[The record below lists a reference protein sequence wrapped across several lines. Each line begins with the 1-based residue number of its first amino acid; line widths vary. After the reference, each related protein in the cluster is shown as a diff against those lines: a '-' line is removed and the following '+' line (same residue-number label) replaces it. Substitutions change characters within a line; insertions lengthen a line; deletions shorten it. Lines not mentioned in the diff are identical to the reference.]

1 MPNQQLNK
9 LQRDELR
16 SAKPDPKPLGLV
28 WIKSDYPTMAL
39 SLEKALQAKAHVYR
53 GQKPPAGAS
62 PSLVVYCSNEI
73 DIASEIKRLRAL
85 APDAPCMAASSQI
98 DLQRARSAIK
108 AGARGYLHAGMRP
121 EQMVR
126 ALSLALAGE
135 VVLPRELLKSIVDA
149 ELSRA
154 GRGVELSA
162 LRPRQLEILELVAEG
177 LSNHQIARRLF
188 VSEST
193 VKQHLRH
200 AYKTLGA
207 QNRRQAARIFRQRG
221 RLRGSHRDPKEVVQ
235 PISWPVP

>member
-1 MPNQQLNK
+1 MPNQQLNE

-28 WIKSDYPTMAL
+28 WIESEYPTMAL
-39 SLEKALQAKAHVYR
+39 GLEKALQAKAHVYR
-53 GQKPPAGAS
+53 GQKPPAGAC
-62 PSLVVYCSNEI
+62 PSLVVHCSNAE
-73 DIASEIKRLRAL
+73 DPASEIERLRAL
-85 APDAPCMAASSQI
+85 APDAPCVVASSHV
-98 DLQRARSAIK
+98 DLQRVRSAIK
-108 AGARGYLHAGMRP
+108 AGARGFVHAGMP
-121 EQMVR
+121 AEQMVR

-135 VVLPRELLKSIVDA
+135 LVLPRELLKTVVDA
-149 ELSRA
+149 ER
-154 GRGVELSA
+154 GRGAELSA

-188 VSEST
+188 VTEST

-221 RLRGSHRDPKEVVQ
+221 RLRGSHRDPKEVVH
-235 PISWPVP
+235 STG